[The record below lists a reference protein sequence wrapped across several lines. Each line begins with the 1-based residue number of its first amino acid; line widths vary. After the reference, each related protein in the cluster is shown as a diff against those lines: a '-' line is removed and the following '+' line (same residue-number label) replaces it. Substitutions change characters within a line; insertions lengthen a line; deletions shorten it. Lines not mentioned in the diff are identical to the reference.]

1 MENLTTYWVEAT
13 SEAIPVVLVPVTTES
28 AETTPTTM
36 ELPPSGRVIPL
47 KEAGVAD
54 ILVRLHGELGGY
66 VAILSM
72 EVIAAAID
80 QISRV

>member
-13 SEAIPVVLVPVTTES
+13 SEVIPVVMV
-28 AETTPTTM
+28 ETTPTTM